1 MGKPKLAYWD
11 IRGLAQKIRFALAY
25 MGVDYDDLTYKED
38 NEQTGGD
45 NTWASDK
52 TKLGLIAP
60 NLPYW
65 IDDDV
70 KITESN
76 AILKYVVRKYN
87 PSMIPSNLAKL
98 AEMDMIEGILADIMT
113 YSATAAYSGEDKK
126 EEHSYTFGSVVPT
139 KLVILSKILGD
150 KKFLMGNEPSYI
162 DFPTYEILYMLT
174 KFRPSVVQA
183 HENLTAYMIS
193 FEKLP
198 AIEAY
203 MKSPQFIKGPWFSRH
218 CPAKI

>member
-1 MGKPKLAYWD
+1 MAHFFLQ
-11 IRGLAQKIRFALAY
+11 LAQKIRFALAY

-60 NLPYW
+60 NVSQLSLNIIDTKYLFTPIKPKLTLFQLPYW

-150 KKFLMGNEPSYI
+150 KKFLMGNEV
-162 DFPTYEILYMLT
+162 
-174 KFRPSVVQA
+174 R
-183 HENLTAYMIS
+183 
-193 FEKLP
+193 KLC
-198 AIEAY
+198 
-203 MKSPQFIKGPWFSRH
+203 MDKSLS
-218 CPAKI
+218 